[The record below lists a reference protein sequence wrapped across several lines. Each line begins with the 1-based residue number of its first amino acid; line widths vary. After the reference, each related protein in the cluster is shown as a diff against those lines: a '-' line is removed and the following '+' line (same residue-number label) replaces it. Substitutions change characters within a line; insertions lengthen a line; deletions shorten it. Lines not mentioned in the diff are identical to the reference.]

1 MTVLFDIDS
10 LVYSSCFGVETSD
23 DACIKFDNQFDGIIS
38 SLDPFYDIEEV
49 IVFGFGKNN
58 FRKKLS
64 PSYKANRKSE
74 LPEFFH
80 HVKKF
85 VLEVYDVEVANG
97 METDDLVAVFAE
109 KIGYEDC
116 IIVSIDK
123 DYLNLPGLKY
133 NYRTKLL
140 SNVGE
145 IEAMRNFY
153 TQMIVGDSADNVNFC
168 KGYGKKYAYKL
179 FENVSTKF
187 GFQRKVL
194 YLYKEIYKNKGR
206 ERFLQCYN
214 LLKLG

>member
-1 MTVLFDIDS
+1 MVILFDIDS
-10 LVYSSCFGVETSD
+10 LVYSSCYGVETSD
-23 DACIKFDNQFDGIIS
+23 DACWKFDRYFEDIIA
-38 SLDPFYDIEEV
+38 SLEPFYDINE
-49 IVFGFGKNN
+49 IILFGFGKNN

-64 PSYKANRKSE
+64 TSYKANRKYE
-74 LPEFFH
+74 LPEFFN

-109 KIGYEDC
+109 KIGYDKC

-140 SNVGE
+140 SDVSEG
-145 IEAMRNFY
+145 EAMRNFY
-153 TQMIVGDSADNVNFC
+153 TQMITGDTADNVNFC
-168 KGYGKKYAYKL
+168 KGYGKKYAEKA
-179 FENVSTKF
+179 FKGVVSEF
-187 GFQRKVL
+187 GYQRKVL
-194 YLYKEIYKNKGR
+194 HLFKKIYRNKAR
-206 ERFLQCYN
+206 ERFIQCYN